1 MKALL
6 YGIALQ
12 WKLDIRSKTLLITC
26 YMVPLLFFAIMGG
39 IFTSIMPESKD
50 TLVPA
55 MTVMGASMGAL
66 IGLPPS
72 LVEIYGSGMKKVYKR
87 DTCLFWIAHNHFL
100 CNDSLIA
107 HVCYDIRNCSVCI
120 WGKTAESICFLF
132 YIVDYFYYDIT
143 ERWQYFRFGDEKA
156 SKSHYDFSIGLFT
169 FYYAVRNYVS
179 HRFFTG
185 CVKMD
190 WNDISCCVG
199 LSIDAGLWFWFSK
212 FVAYGAYFCHSSC
225 DYPAGIAQ
233 NKNR

>member
-55 MTVMGASMGAL
+55 MTVMGVSMGAL

-72 LVEIYGSGMKKVYKR
+72 LVEIYGSGMKKVYKANGIPVYFGLL
-87 DTCLFWIAHNHFL
+87 TTTFSAMIHLL
-100 CNDSLIA
+100 L
-107 HVCYDIRNCSVCI
+107 I

-190 WNDISCCVG
+190 WNDISCCMG